1 MCHLGFPKF
10 WFGFRRNSL
19 LEQMLFGILPFDVYS
34 RCLGKLISSTV
45 HKSFDPFILVGGR
58 LNNARGSKNQSY
70 NLLQALMFGWRR
82 SRTRNWTETEINSGS
97 EIRKRKFR
105 RGPKLESFQSFW
117 FRDNFCRNKSLR
129 FWFMHGW
136 RVRCSKRGSTYCHLH
151 ILCYSNKTKVTCFVI
166 DLGVT

>member
-10 WFGFRRNSL
+10 WFWFRRNIL

-34 RCLGKLISSTV
+34 RRLGKLISSTV
-45 HKSFDPFILVGGR
+45 HKSFDPFILAGGR

-82 SRTRNWTETEINSGS
+82 SRTRNWTETEINPRF

-105 RGPKLESFQSFW
+105 RGPKLESFKSFRSETT
-117 FRDNFCRNKSLR
+117 FAETNLSGFDLCMPGEFVALK
-129 FWFMHGW
+129 GAAPIA
-136 RVRCSKRGSTYCHLH
+136 TYIFYAIQIKQKLPA
-151 ILCYSNKTKVTCFVI
+151 L
-166 DLGVT
+166 

>member
-34 RCLGKLISSTV
+34 RRLGKLISSTV

-82 SRTRNWTETEINSGS
+82 SRSRNWTETEINPGFENENSGGDRNLNRFEVFRS
-97 EIRKRKFR
+97 ETTFAETNLSGFDLFMPGDFVALKGAAPIATYIFYAIQIKQKF
-105 RGPKLESFQSFW
+105 PAL
-117 FRDNFCRNKSLR
+117 
-129 FWFMHGW
+129 
-136 RVRCSKRGSTYCHLH
+136 
-151 ILCYSNKTKVTCFVI
+151 
-166 DLGVT
+166 